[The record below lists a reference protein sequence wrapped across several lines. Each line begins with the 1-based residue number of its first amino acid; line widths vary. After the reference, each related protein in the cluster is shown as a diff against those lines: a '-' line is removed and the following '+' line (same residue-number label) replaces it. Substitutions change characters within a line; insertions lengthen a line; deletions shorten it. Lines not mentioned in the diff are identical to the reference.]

1 MNTPIRVGIAD
12 DQQLVRA
19 GFAMVIGSQDDMEIV
34 WQADDGAAAVQ
45 LAESDP
51 VDVILMDIRMPV
63 LDGIQATTQIV
74 EGRADGIR
82 VLVLTTFD
90 ADEYVTRAIA
100 AGASGF
106 LLKDV
111 APEEL
116 LAAIRDVAA
125 GDSALSAR
133 SAARLLAAVRP
144 MLGEREADLV
154 EVADDL
160 VEQLTQREEEVLR
173 FITLG
178 LSNPEIAE
186 ELFISMPTVKS
197 HVSSLLSKTGVRDRV
212 HLVLFAFSTGRV
224 SLQQLRDAR

>member
-144 MLGEREADLV
+144 MLGKREADLV

>member
-116 LAAIRDVAA
+116 LAAVRDVAA

>member
-212 HLVLFAFSTGRV
+212 HLVLFALSTGRV

>member
-19 GFAMVIGSQDDMEIV
+19 GFAMVIGSQEDMDIV

-45 LAESDP
+45 LAESEP

-63 LDGIQATTQIV
+63 LDGIQATEQIV
-74 EGRADGIR
+74 EGPADDTR

-133 SAARLLAAVRP
+133 SAARLLTAVRP
-144 MLGEREADLV
+144 MLGQREVDIV
-154 EVADDL
+154 EVSDDL
-160 VEQLTQREEEVLR
+160 VDQLTQREEEVLR

-224 SLQQLRDAR
+224 TVQELRDAH

>member
-45 LAESDP
+45 LAASDP

>member
-224 SLQQLRDAR
+224 SLQQLRDAH

>member
-63 LDGIQATTQIV
+63 LDGIQASTQIV

-116 LAAIRDVAA
+116 LAAVRDVAA

-144 MLGEREADLV
+144 ILGEREADLV